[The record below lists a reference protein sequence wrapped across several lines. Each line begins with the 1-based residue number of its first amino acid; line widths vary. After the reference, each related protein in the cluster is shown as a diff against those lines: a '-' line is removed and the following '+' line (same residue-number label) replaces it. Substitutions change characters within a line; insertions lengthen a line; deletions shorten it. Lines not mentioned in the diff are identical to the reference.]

1 MRMNAVPF
9 RVDRMPLAEFRVEQV
24 PHGEWRAFWLEALPT
39 PTGVLAI
46 PAMVVRGARPGPTL
60 MAVAGVHGDEFE
72 GMAAIREV
80 FAELDPAAMAGTF
93 FALPVCNPWAF
104 EAHSRTTPAH
114 VDGLNMARVF
124 PGDPA
129 GEPTRRL
136 AAALLDLVRCNL
148 GPDDLF
154 VDFHS
159 SGTRYRYLP
168 MIGYIDV
175 EAGAVAASRE
185 AARRFGIDLLWELPP
200 TPPGRFNTEVARLG
214 IPTLGTE
221 TNGQGACRDED
232 VAQYA
237 DGLRRMLRH
246 LRIVDGPPPPVND
259 REPARFRHLFMP
271 ESGFFR
277 ARPGLQ
283 LGESLRERDLIGT
296 VCDPFG
302 HVRGEVRSPADA
314 RLVAIR
320 TFSAT
325 WAGDIAALIHPR

>member
-1 MRMNAVPF
+1 M
-9 RVDRMPLAEFRVEQV
+9 RVDRLPLSEFQLERV
-24 PHGEWRAFWLEALPT
+24 PPGERRAWWLDALPT
-39 PTGVLAI
+39 PAGTLSI
-46 PAMVVRGARPGPTL
+46 PAMVARGARPGRTL

-80 FAELDPAAMAGTF
+80 FAELDPAAMAGAF
-93 FALPVCNPWAF
+93 CALPVCNPWAF

-136 AAALLDLVRCNL
+136 AAALLDLVRRNL
-148 GPDDLF
+148 GTADLF
-154 VDFHS
+154 IDFHS

-168 MIGYIDV
+168 MIGYVDV
-175 EAGAVAASRE
+175 EGGAAAASRE
-185 AARRFGIDLLWELPP
+185 ATRRFGIDLLWELPP
-200 TPPGRFNTEVARLG
+200 TPAGRFNTEVARLG

-237 DGLRRMLRH
+237 EGLRRMLRH
-246 LRIVDGPPPPVND
+246 LGIVEGPPPPVNP
-259 REPARFRHLFMP
+259 REPARIRHLYMP

-277 ARPGLQ
+277 PRRGLQ
-283 LGESLRERDLIGT
+283 LGDPLREGELIGI
-296 VCDPFG
+296 VSDPFG
-302 HVRGEVRSPADA
+302 RVRAEVRSPAEA

-325 WAGDIAALIHPR
+325 WAGDIAALIHPGESSESG